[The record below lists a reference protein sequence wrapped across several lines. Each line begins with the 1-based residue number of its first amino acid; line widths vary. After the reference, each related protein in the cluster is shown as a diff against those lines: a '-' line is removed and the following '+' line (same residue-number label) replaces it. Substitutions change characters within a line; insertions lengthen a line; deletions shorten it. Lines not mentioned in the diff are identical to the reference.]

1 MTKKSVNAVNV
12 VRANVNPVANREKEK
27 TMPKFYRQNKKRID
41 PRYFLNETMDS
52 SARDKQ
58 MAFNARIF
66 HDQLFKLN
74 NKLSPD
80 DPKKQALNALMDKVG
95 NTITGR
101 ANGLSDDEYSELST
115 AMSPGQPLT
124 KFKDTVMAMLSRSH
138 SGIDSD
144 GDGALDSEELRNLA
158 QDLESTGRKEV

>member
-1 MTKKSVNAVNV
+1 MTKKSVNAANV

-74 NKLSPD
+74 NKCEFLFSITPVESP
-80 DPKKQALNALMDKVG
+80 K
-95 NTITGR
+95 
-101 ANGLSDDEYSELST
+101 
-115 AMSPGQPLT
+115 
-124 KFKDTVMAMLSRSH
+124 
-138 SGIDSD
+138 
-144 GDGALDSEELRNLA
+144 
-158 QDLESTGRKEV
+158 

>member
-1 MTKKSVNAVNV
+1 
-12 VRANVNPVANREKEK
+12 
-27 TMPKFYRQNKKRID
+27 MPKFYRQNKKRID
-41 PRYFLNETMDS
+41 PRYFLDETMDS
-52 SARDKQ
+52 SVRDKQ

-66 HDQLFKLN
+66 HDQLFKLK

-80 DPKKQALNALMDKVG
+80 DPKKQALDALMDKVG

-101 ANGLSDDEYSELST
+101 DNGLSDDEYSELSD
-115 AMSPGQPLT
+115 AMSPGPPLT

-144 GDGALDSEELRNLA
+144 GDGTGDAEELMKIA
-158 QDLESTGRKEV
+158 QGMKNKNYGLTSSVMQDDENIPLSKKIPSGLS